1 MNRIIKVI
9 CLLLVLASCERHVDF
24 PVVEHGRIHVDA
36 IIGKEQQDRI
46 NINVSQP
53 ALGSEATCSED
64 VTLQL
69 EVDGQ
74 QVLLKRDAEYVPEYE
89 GEISYLIPEKLH
101 PGQNLKLTAQAE
113 NLPQVQAHTSVPEL
127 VENVE
132 ISDSLVEVYKND
144 LQGGQSEN
152 MRTLREF
159 KITIADELDDE
170 GFWGVQVRRRSMIDS
185 IGTVPPQRWEV
196 WESRHGVEESEV
208 FYVNSKFGVGVENE
222 LSSIDVEMIVD
233 FRGEQMRV
241 TSSSTE
247 ADGSVVKVY
256 VVPTRARRLLEGEYT
271 GKVITFEIYENTQ
284 YNITV
289 HRLSPEM
296 YYCMRAQ
303 YILKYSSPDESLGF
317 SSPSYL
323 YTNVE
328 GGLGMFGAMSTYE
341 SGWINVE

>member
-24 PVVEHGRIHVDA
+24 PIVEHGRIHVDA

-53 ALGSEATCSED
+53 ASGSEATCAED

-127 VENVE
+127 VENVD
-132 ISDSLVEVYKND
+132 ISSSLVQVYKND

-159 KITIADELDDE
+159 KISTADELDDE
-170 GFWGVQVRRRSMIDS
+170 GFWGVQVRRRSVLDS
-185 IGTVPPQRWEV
+185 VGTVPPQRWEV
-196 WESRHGVEESEV
+196 WESRHGVEQSEE
-208 FYVNSKFGVGVENE
+208 FYVNAYTDNGKDNVVVE
-222 LSSIDVEMIVD
+222 LDTIVPPSFND
-233 FRGEQMRV
+233 ILPPYRGEDTKPV
-241 TSSSTE
+241 
-247 ADGSVVKVY
+247 
-256 VVPTRARRLLEGEYT
+256 RRRG
-271 GKVITFEIYENTQ
+271 
-284 YNITV
+284 
-289 HRLSPEM
+289 
-296 YYCMRAQ
+296 
-303 YILKYSSPDESLGF
+303 
-317 SSPSYL
+317 
-323 YTNVE
+323 
-328 GGLGMFGAMSTYE
+328 
-341 SGWINVE
+341 

>member
-53 ALGSEATCSED
+53 ASGSEATCAED

-101 PGQNLKLTAQAE
+101 PGQSLKLTAQAE

-127 VENVE
+127 VENVD
-132 ISDSLVEVYKND
+132 ISSSLVQVYKND

-159 KITIADELDDE
+159 KISTADELDDE
-170 GFWGVQVRRRSMIDS
+170 GFWGVQVRRRSVLDS
-185 IGTVPPQRWEV
+185 VGTVPPERWEV
-196 WESRHGVEESEV
+196 WESRHGVEQSEE
-208 FYVNSKFGVGVENE
+208 FYVNFKFGTDV
-222 LSSIDVEMIVD
+222 SSVDVEMVVD

-241 TSSSTE
+241 MKSSKE
-247 ADGSVVKVY
+247 EDRVAIMVY
-256 VVPTRARRLLEGEYT
+256 VQPHRERSLLEGNYAGNSILWEIHEKFEYY
-271 GKVITFEIYENTQ
+271 ITL
-284 YNITV
+284 

-303 YILKYSSPDESLGF
+303 YIMKYAKPDESWGI
-317 SSPSYL
+317 SSPAYL
-323 YTNVE
+323 YTNIE
-328 GGLGMFGAMSTYE
+328 GGLGQFGAMSTYK
-341 SGWINVE
+341 SGWFRVE